1 MRTWCD
7 AQSPSTRLRAGVR
20 GLARRCG
27 VPVPVRRM
35 TDSGARGERLRTWAL
50 ALTVGLLLSPQLA
63 ESLPQDK
70 PSIPPAHP
78 SRAETRPLPIPP
90 AHPDRAETRS
100 FPLPNPLGYVS
111 DHARVLDAE
120 WKARIRSVCQ
130 DLERK
135 TGVEMVVVTVPSAKP
150 YARANDYGSALY
162 QRWGIGTAQQDHG
175 VLVLVVAEGRQATV
189 TVGKS
194 LLGVITP
201 PIIEGIGNTYLEP
214 AFRASR
220 YGEGLYRATVA
231 LAAVVQDIRVG
242 EPPRSRLKG
251 LGIFLT
257 LLTSFGALWFL
268 WWIARPDLRHPYSRL
283 RRGEF
288 WGSGQGGFGGN
299 FGGFGGGMSGEGL
312 R

>member
-1 MRTWCD
+1 
-7 AQSPSTRLRAGVR
+7 VR
-20 GLARRCG
+20 CSRFSVAI
-27 VPVPVRRM
+27 
-35 TDSGARGERLRTWAL
+35 
-50 ALTVGLLLSPQLA
+50 ALTVALAPTPTHLS
-63 ESLPQDK
+63 
-70 PSIPPAHP
+70 
-78 SRAETRPLPIPP
+78 
-90 AHPDRAETRS
+90 RAETRS

-111 DHARVLDAE
+111 DHAGVLDAE

-135 TGVEMVVVTVPSAKP
+135 TGVELVVVTVPSTRP
-150 YARANDYGSALY
+150 YATAKDYGSALY
-162 QRWGIGTAQQDHG
+162 ERWGIGTAQQDHG
-175 VLVLVVAEGRQATV
+175 LLVVAVAERRQATV

-201 PIIEGIGNTYLEP
+201 PIIEGVGSTYLEP
-214 AFRASR
+214 AFRAGR

-242 EPPRSRLKG
+242 EPPRSRRKG

-257 LLTSFGALWFL
+257 LLTSIGALWFL
-268 WWIARPDLRHPYSRL
+268 WWIARPDLRHPYGRL

-312 R
+312 K